1 MSRARDKAPTA
12 DEEGFL
18 ARWSRR
24 KQEATS
30 APELED
36 GALEAAPPEPD
47 AAAAPGPDEADGP
60 PDDSLDDAAL
70 AEKYGLPDP
79 NALQATDDFTPLIQ
93 GKAPER
99 LRRIAMRRL
108 WRLKPELANLDGLLE
123 YGEDYTD
130 AATVVANLA
139 TDYVVGR
146 GFTPAPDVDDA
157 ADEPVEQDEQSADAQ
172 EGEAGAEIDESAA
185 AEAEGETETETA
197 TDEGGQEAARLDLSP
212 PPQAGALA
220 DEALQQ
226 PASAGDS
233 LGPGVSSREPFPAE
247 PKSARPRRMRFH

>member
-1 MSRARDKAPTA
+1 MSRARDKAATA

-24 KQEATS
+24 KQEAAS
-30 APELED
+30 APELEESAREPD
-36 GALEAAPPEPD
+36 VADAPATEEAEAAP
-47 AAAAPGPDEADGP
+47 
-60 PDDSLDDAAL
+60 DDTLDDAAL

-79 NALQATDDFTPLIQ
+79 NALQAADDFSPFLQ
-93 GKAPER
+93 GQAPER

-146 GFTPAPDVDDA
+146 GFAPAVDTDDA
-157 ADEPVEQDEQSADAQ
+157 PDEPVEQDEQSADAQ
-172 EGEAGAEIDESAA
+172 EGDVDTEIGESAA
-185 AEAEGETETETA
+185 
-197 TDEGGQEAARLDLSP
+197 DEGGQADASDAGPLDVSQPPADDALLGDAGEAPLD
-212 PPQAGALA
+212 
-220 DEALQQ
+220 EV
-226 PASAGDS
+226 PASDS
-233 LGPGVSSREPFPAE
+233 LHAETKLISPFPVE
-247 PKSARPRRMRFH
+247 VKSSRPRRMRFH